1 MTLVAMLR
9 SSAILGLAC
18 LILSSTAFAQ
28 SEDVGFRRG
37 GDAAAG
43 LWYNE
48 QTKKW
53 EGASF
58 RPQQQFVLKMKFVRA
73 RENVSDYG
81 ATVTTSGKDTGLP
94 CTTTDT
100 EETVTVVDSDRSFS
114 CTTVAYDYV
123 FNLSTNR
130 FLSMYVYGYVDGKD
144 SNDNTPVVEGGTCT
158 KID

>member
-1 MTLVAMLR
+1 MQR
-9 SSAILGLAC
+9 STSILGLLC
-18 LILSSTAFAQ
+18 LLTNPAFAQ
-28 SEDVGFRRG
+28 SKDVAYRCAGE
-37 GDAAAG
+37 AAG
-43 LWYNE
+43 GLSYNE

-58 RPQQQFVLKMKFVRA
+58 RPQQQFVLRMNFVGA
-73 RENVSDYG
+73 RENVRDYR

-94 CTTTDT
+94 CTSTDT
-100 EETVTVVDSDRSFS
+100 DETVTVVDSDRSFS

-130 FLSMYVYGYVDGKD
+130 FLSMYVYGYVDGND
-144 SNDNTPVVEGGTCT
+144 SNDNNPVVEGGTCT

>member
-1 MTLVAMLR
+1 MRHTLIAGSILLMLC
-9 SSAILGLAC
+9 AGPAL
-18 LILSSTAFAQ
+18 AQ
-28 SEDVGFRRG
+28 SKDVAYRCVGQ
-37 GDAAAG
+37 AAAG
-43 LWYNE
+43 LSYNE

-94 CTTTDT
+94 CTSTDT
-100 EETVTVVDSDRSFS
+100 DETVTVTDSDRSFS

-144 SNDNTPVVEGGTCT
+144 SNDNTPVVEGGICT

>member
-1 MTLVAMLR
+1 MTLVAMQR
-9 SSAILGLAC
+9 SSTILGLLC
-18 LILSSTAFAQ
+18 LLTSLAFAQ
-28 SEDVGFRRG
+28 SKDVAYRCVGEPAG
-37 GDAAAG
+37 G
-43 LWYNE
+43 LSYNE

-58 RPQQQFVLKMKFVRA
+58 RPQQQFVLRMKFVRA

-81 ATVTTSGKDTGLP
+81 ATATTSGKDTGLP

>member
-1 MTLVAMLR
+1 MPR
-9 SSAILGLAC
+9 SSAILGLLRLFLA
-18 LILSSTAFAQ
+18 SPAFAQ
-28 SEDVGFRRG
+28 SKDVAYRCAGE
-37 GDAAAG
+37 AAG

-58 RPQQQFVLKMKFVRA
+58 RPQPQFVLTMKFVRA

-100 EETVTVVDSDRSFS
+100 EETVTVV
-114 CTTVAYDYV
+114 
-123 FNLSTNR
+123 
-130 FLSMYVYGYVDGKD
+130 
-144 SNDNTPVVEGGTCT
+144 
-158 KID
+158 

>member
-9 SSAILGLAC
+9 SSAILSLLC
-18 LILSSTAFAQ
+18 LLPSPAFAQ
-28 SEDVGFRRG
+28 SKDVSYRCAGE
-37 GDAAAG
+37 AAAG

-58 RPQQQFVLKMKFVRA
+58 RPQQQFVLKLKFVRA

-81 ATVTTSGKDTGLP
+81 AIVTTSGKDTGLP

-130 FLSMYVYGYVDGKD
+130 FLSMYVYGYMDGKD